1 MTTMNA
7 FVFVRRRGGV
17 LVVKSLLRGNDN
29 DVNYETGYEVYLIK
43 CCELILISDLLSVVI
58 VRTVTNADSR
68 Q

>member
-1 MTTMNA
+1 MNA

-17 LVVKSLLRGNDN
+17 LVIKSVLRGTDN
-29 DVNYETGYEVYLIK
+29 DINYETGYEVYSIK
-43 CCELILISDLLSVVI
+43 YCELILISDLLSVVI